1 VFPIVFTQN
10 IKINVLNLF
19 IHMQRHKLKQTFNP
33 KTGKNIGNEACED
46 LIKLKTKIGMN
57 NMKQLSKCNNVFKL
71 SNANQLCRK

>member
-19 IHMQRHKLKQTFNP
+19 IHIQRHKLKQTFNP

-46 LIKLKTKIGMN
+46 LIKLKTKIGIN
-57 NMKQLSKCNNVFKL
+57 NTKQLSKCNNVFKL
-71 SNANQLCRK
+71 SNGNQLCRK